1 MIDAYSTPCQWRTSI
16 ADGMNRVT
24 GAYLE
29 TFPAAVP
36 AVGRELPLE
45 PAFGGVY
52 GTRMLSR
59 PLFVPEPAVRR
70 AAADLR
76 TVVDLVASLP
86 DRLFDGDRRRLCA
99 WLGIDGRAADLA
111 CAVPPGAGTPLYAR
125 PDLYYDGTGFRLLEL
140 NAGSELGGV
149 DWAAIND
156 AYLRLPDFRRFAA
169 EHDLGHV
176 DTGREI
182 ATYLRRLAAPVTG
195 GADPV
200 VALAD
205 ISKTMATYHA
215 NYVSFVE
222 HMADRG
228 IDIRITHIA
237 DLVERDGRL
246 HAGGT
251 PVDVVMRYFTLEE
264 FCAEPRAEE
273 WLAPVLRAQD
283 KGTVVFFASFDHGIT
298 ANKGCL
304 ALVSQLRD
312 EGRLSAEEAAAVDR
326 IVPWTR
332 RLTPDLLDRCRAER
346 RRLVL
351 KPGSGS
357 SGAGVTAGWEATDA
371 EWDGAL
377 TAALAGSFVVQERV
391 DGVLEP
397 VPDGA
402 GRSDWL
408 PVWGVFVFE
417 HGYAGTLIRVSRAD
431 AGAVVNEATG
441 SAFSC
446 AFTYPE
452 PEPDPQ

>member
-1 MIDAYSTPCQWRTSI
+1 
-16 ADGMNRVT
+16 MNRVT
-24 GAYLE
+24 EAYLAA
-29 TFPAAVP
+29 FPGTSQPLP

-59 PLFVPEPAVRR
+59 PLFVPDADLRR

-76 TVVDLVASLP
+76 TVIDLVASLP

-99 WLGIDGRAADLA
+99 QLGVDARATELA
-111 CAVPPGAGTPLYAR
+111 CAPGARTPLYAR
-125 PDLYYDGTGFRLLEL
+125 PDLYHDGTGFRLLEL

-169 EHDLGHV
+169 EHDLRHV
-176 DTGREI
+176 DIGEEI

-200 VALAD
+200 VALTD

-246 HAGGT
+246 HVDGT

-264 FCAEPRAEE
+264 FCAEPQAEE

-298 ANKGCL
+298 ANKGSL

-312 EGRLSAEEAAAVDR
+312 DGRLSAEEAAAVDR
-326 IVPWTR
+326 ILPWTR
-332 RLTPDLLDRCRAER
+332 RLTPELLPRCRADR
-346 RRLVL
+346 QRLVL

-357 SGAGVTAGWEATDA
+357 SGAGVTAGWEVTDA
-371 EWDGAL
+371 EWEQAL

-391 DGVLEP
+391 SGAPET

-402 GRSDWL
+402 GTSDWL

-417 HGYAGTLIRVSRAD
+417 QGYAGTLIRVSRVD

-446 AFTYPE
+446 AFTYP
-452 PEPDPQ
+452 DPL